1 MAQERICVDPAVVE
15 QQQND
20 QAVLDHQHRQYATL
34 DAVCQG
40 LVRLELAPAP
50 DAVDIRVRRQLRV
63 HHRHRA
69 FVALQQVVLEEGAAG
84 EGQHALP
91 ALFVAQVQPEAD
103 PVVGQTGDHHVV
115 VTCGARGNR

>member
-1 MAQERICVDPAVVE
+1 MTQERICVDPAVVE

-40 LVRLELAPAP
+40 LVHLELAPAP

-84 EGQHALP
+84 EGQHALSLSSWRRSGQRP
-91 ALFVAQVQPEAD
+91 TQSLAR
-103 PVVGQTGDHHVV
+103 PVT
-115 VTCGARGNR
+115 NMSS